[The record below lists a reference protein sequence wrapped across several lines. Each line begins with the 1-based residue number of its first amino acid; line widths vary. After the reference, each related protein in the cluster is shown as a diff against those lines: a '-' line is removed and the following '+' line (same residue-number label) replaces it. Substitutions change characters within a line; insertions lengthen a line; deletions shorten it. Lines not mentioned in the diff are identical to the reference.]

1 MNSRRHFLYKL
12 AISATAP
19 AALSGRL
26 LAQDTP
32 AATPTPAPATPA
44 IKLDEADP
52 VAVALGYKM
61 DNTKVDAQKYPQHQ
75 PDQKC
80 SGCALVTP
88 GAPAGDFIPCTAFQ
102 NKLVA
107 ANGWCMAFVKK
118 PETPAVAPKP

>member
-19 AALSGRL
+19 AALGGRL

-32 AATPTPAPATPA
+32 PATAPV
-44 IKLDEADP
+44 KLDVADP
-52 VAVALGYKM
+52 VAAALGYKL
-61 DNTKVDAQKYPQHQ
+61 DTTKVDQTKYPQHK
-75 PDQKC
+75 PEQKC
-80 SGCALVTP
+80 SVCALVTP
-88 GAPAGDFIPCTAFQ
+88 GSPTADFLPCTAFQ

-118 PETPAVAPKP
+118 PEAPPAPPAEDE

>member
-12 AISATAP
+12 AISAAAP
-19 AALSGRL
+19 AAL

-32 AATPTPAPATPA
+32 APAPATPPV
-44 IKLDEADP
+44 KLDEADP

-61 DNTKVDAQKYPQHQ
+61 DTTKVDAVKYPQHKPEQ
-75 PDQKC
+75 HC

-102 NKLVA
+102 GKLVA

-118 PETPAVAPKP
+118 PEPPTEAPKP